1 MREVFLVSNKHKF
14 HNWDKVFPLPYQN
27 LHVYET
33 FGMHPK
39 FLPERDL
46 HLKLS
51 HLESIFRNKFHP
63 ASGRHIVGVGETG
76 LDETSKFSL
85 DYQKSAFEKQVILA
99 KDLNLPLVLHCRG
112 HSLFSSMLDCIDSI
126 LSPSHAVQWHCI
138 KSDSDLEVIDRFMSV
153 FPNSVVSLNGAIIE
167 ILHTRILCQ
176 IIFKRK
182 RTFILSMFDS
192 NHAVSSKL
200 KCLAGNKNFKF
211 DILFVRLLLSF
222 TKQRSLVYLPIRS
235 RLVHKTRTH
244 L

>member
-153 FPNSVVSLNGAIIE
+153 FPNSVVSLNGA
-167 ILHTRILCQ
+167 
-176 IIFKRK
+176 
-182 RTFILSMFDS
+182 
-192 NHAVSSKL
+192 NAVSSKL